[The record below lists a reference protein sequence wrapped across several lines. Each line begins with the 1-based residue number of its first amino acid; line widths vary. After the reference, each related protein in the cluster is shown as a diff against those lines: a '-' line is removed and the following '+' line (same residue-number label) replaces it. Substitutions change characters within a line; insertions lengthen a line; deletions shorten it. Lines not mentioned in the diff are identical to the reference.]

1 MANTCMTTYT
11 FYSKNGKEMNQF
23 YNFLTSLDNE
33 CHKNGIIIE
42 DRTMKNVK
50 KIYSPTYFL
59 MQERLNIPMN
69 DMVNAIGDLCMISK
83 MYMKDD
89 FYAFNVDM
97 DEPWNA
103 HPDVFQNILNWRFTS
118 DIKMSYMGIEPGC
131 GYFEIKDDAA
141 FFPYYYFVSGDIES
155 CNISDLNDND
165 QTIYK
170 PFTTKHECVKFIEE
184 VAKRVAAV
192 RDYPPVPE
200 NTSLEELE
208 AYIKDNFEDD
218 DYLNVYQFDRT

>member
-1 MANTCMTTYT
+1 
-11 FYSKNGKEMNQF
+11 
-23 YNFLTSLDNE
+23 
-33 CHKNGIIIE
+33 
-42 DRTMKNVK
+42 
-50 KIYSPTYFL
+50 
-59 MQERLNIPMN
+59 
-69 DMVNAIGDLCMISK
+69 MISK
-83 MYMKDD
+83 MYMKDG

-103 HPDVFQNILNWRFTS
+103 HPDVFQNIFNWRFTS

-141 FFPYYYFVSGDIES
+141 FFPYHYFISGDIES
-155 CNISDLNDND
+155 CDISDLNDND

-170 PFTTKHECVKFIEE
+170 PFTTKYECVKFIEE
-184 VAKRVAAV
+184 IAKRVAEV

-200 NTSLEELE
+200 NTSVEELE